1 MAIRIVVLDGH
12 TLNPGDLSWE
22 PVEALGELTVHP
34 RTAAEETVAR
44 CQGAQ
49 AVLTNKVPLG
59 PAEFDR
65 LPQLRYVGVLATGYN
80 IVDVAEAER
89 RGITVTNVPEYGTRS
104 VAQFAFALILEL
116 AHRVGRHSDLAR
128 GGSWSASP
136 DFCFWEGDL
145 VELEGL
151 TLGLI
156 GYGRIGR
163 ATAAL
168 GTAFG
173 MRVLAHDPSVAE
185 ADVPMV
191 PLERLLSE
199 SDVVSLHCP
208 LTPSNRGLI
217 DRAALE
223 RMKPTAWL
231 INTAR
236 GPLVNEADLAEALR
250 KGTIAGAALDVLSVE
265 PPSPDNPLLSA
276 PNCIVTPHIAWA
288 TRAARAR
295 LMATV
300 ADNLRAF
307 LEGRPQNVVPA

>member
-22 PVEALGELTVHP
+22 PLEALGELTVHP
-34 RTAAEETVAR
+34 RTAPGETVER

-59 PAEFDR
+59 PAEFGR
-65 LPQLRYVGVLATGYN
+65 LPELRYVGVLATGYN
-80 IVDVAEAER
+80 IVDVAGAER

-128 GGSWSASP
+128 GGSWSVSA
-136 DFCFWEGDL
+136 DFCFWEGEL

-151 TLGLI
+151 TLGLV

-168 GTAFG
+168 GRAFG
-173 MRVLAHDPSVAE
+173 MRVLAHDPSVGE

-208 LTPSNRGLI
+208 LTASNRGMI

-250 KGTIAGAALDVLSVE
+250 NGTISGAAVDVLSAE
-265 PPSPDNPLLSA
+265 PPSPDNPLLTA

-295 LMATV
+295 LMTTV

-307 LEGRPQNVVPA
+307 LQGRPQNVVRA